1 MFFYLFEYELEKIVE
16 YDIKLN
22 MYVMTRSLD
31 KLDPESFWYW
41 CYVKEE
47 DVDPVSKIMDDEFY
61 QKCFNF
67 DVRLNS
73 TNF

>member
-1 MFFYLFEYELEKIVE
+1 
-16 YDIKLN
+16 
-22 MYVMTRSLD
+22 MTRSLD